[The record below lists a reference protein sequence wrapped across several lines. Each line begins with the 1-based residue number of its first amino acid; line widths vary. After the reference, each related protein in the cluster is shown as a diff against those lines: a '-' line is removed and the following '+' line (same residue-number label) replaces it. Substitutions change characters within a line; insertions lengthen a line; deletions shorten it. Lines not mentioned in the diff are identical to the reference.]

1 MNGFEDNKYKGA
13 DLPVGEKVVF
23 DSIFE
28 PDDSNVGQSAGMPGA
43 GGFADG
49 SQSGFPTAGV
59 SPVRE
64 RNIGPEH
71 TEYVSPATFY
81 EQATS
86 DVRKPL
92 SGSAYSMPAPVAPDT
107 TAGSEPAVSRGYTS
121 AAVPEYSSTTIPNS
135 EYHAVS
141 KPSAQKP
148 GVGKKILVAAVCV
161 VLGCVSLGLGITL
174 GDAIFSKTGS
184 GVLKPESSANVTVYA
199 QPKIEHSV
207 AGVSIRP
214 NNVTNIVKE
223 VSDSVVSINLTME
236 VQQFFNQA
244 SEQSGSGSGII
255 FDMDDEKVYIAT
267 NNHVITDA
275 DRVTISLDDT
285 LEFKA
290 SFVGADPL
298 SDLAVI
304 SVSRKDLDE
313 AGVKYKAAKFGDSE
327 KLEVGDEVVAIGN
340 AMGEGK
346 TATSGIVS
354 ALNKQIEIDGKTLD
368 VIQTDAAINPGNSGG
383 ALANAE
389 GEVIGINTAKLSSSK
404 VEGMGYSIPSNVAGT
419 ILHNL
424 KENGSA
430 KKPYL
435 GIEGQDITKQIMDMY
450 NFPDVGVY
458 LVNITEGSGAEA
470 AGLQPRDIIVGYNGL
485 DIESM
490 TDLQQAI
497 ADTTVGDTA
506 TLYLYRGNI
515 MLNVDV
521 TIGDL
526 NVDANF

>member
-1 MNGFEDNKYKGA
+1 MTGFDDNKPKG
-13 DLPVGEKVVF
+13 DGLPMEDKVVF

-28 PDDSNVGQSAGMPGA
+28 SSDFNAEQRVDMPQQKVAAVNGSHDILSSRPIDVSSIQEPTRTQAPVSAQTQNVG
-43 GGFADG
+43 
-49 SQSGFPTAGV
+49 
-59 SPVRE
+59 SP
-64 RNIGPEH
+64 PKK
-71 TEYVSPATFY
+71 F
-81 EQATS
+81 
-86 DVRKPL
+86 
-92 SGSAYSMPAPVAPDT
+92 
-107 TAGSEPAVSRGYTS
+107 
-121 AAVPEYSSTTIPNS
+121 
-135 EYHAVS
+135 
-141 KPSAQKP
+141 
-148 GVGKKILVAAVCV
+148 GVGKKILVAALCAT
-161 VLGCVSLGLGITL
+161 LGSMSLGLGISL
-174 GDAIFSKTGS
+174 GGAVFSQSDQEILETKTTTDLAVHS
-184 GVLKPESSANVTVYA
+184 
-199 QPKIEHSV
+199 QPNIEHSTE
-207 AGVSIRP
+207 GISIRS
-214 NNVTNIVKE
+214 NNVTGIVKE
-223 VSDSVVSINLTME
+223 VSDAVVSINLTME

-244 SEQSGSGSGII
+244 AEQSGSGSGII

-267 NNHVITDA
+267 NNHVITEA
-275 DRVTISLDDT
+275 DRVTISLDDS

-304 SVSRKDLDE
+304 SVSRKELDD

-327 KLEVGDEVVAIGN
+327 QLEVGDEVVAIGN

-383 ALANAE
+383 ALANAN
-389 GEVIGINTAKLSSSK
+389 GEVIGINTAKLSSSQ

-419 ILHNL
+419 ILYSL
-424 KENGSA
+424 KENGSV

-450 NFPDVGVY
+450 NFPDMGVY
-458 LVNITEGSGAEA
+458 VVSITEGSGAEA
-470 AGLQPRDIIVGYNGL
+470 AGIRPRDIIVGYNGL
-485 DIESM
+485 DVESM
-490 TDLQQAI
+490 SNLQQAI
-497 ADTTVGDTA
+497 ADTNVGDTV

-515 MLNVDV
+515 MMNIDI